1 MIHASKNNLTRLDL
15 FNEDGDIHYSQA
27 ICSDHVPGITVEYTV
42 DCPANQVAFLTHKNF
57 LRGNEKSGYG
67 LYMDFCVS
75 KKQLESFSPSRNS
88 ELFESVL
95 RVRGREPG
103 FHLEAKL
110 IAQKSFLDKKYA
122 IAYVKQQRKAKKC
135 HGRMPGSP
143 RGFEANADHIS
154 GAIPNLPP
162 LEGGLCCP
170 K

>member
-1 MIHASKNNLTRLDL
+1 MGCIWIFAYRKSNWNPFR
-15 FNEDGDIHYSQA
+15 
-27 ICSDHVPGITVEYTV
+27 PVET
-42 DCPANQVAFLTHKNF
+42 AN
-57 LRGNEKSGYG
+57 
-67 LYMDFCVS
+67 
-75 KKQLESFSPSRNS
+75 
-88 ELFESVL
+88 LFESVL

-110 IAQKSFLDKKYA
+110 IAQKSFLDKQYA

-143 RGFEANADHIS
+143 RGFGANADHIS